1 MSDAVII
8 NIHEDI
14 NLVEVII
21 GSSVMRMASIREY
34 VHQLMLID
42 RRKGTERCL
51 TCGSTDHQS
60 FRGGCDGRLSALN
73 WDSQL
78 AAEITLPASVR
89 IWAITG
95 PPWISKLSLCFD
107 SALMKRFNEIGQ

>member
-78 AAEITLPASVR
+78 AADNNLACLSPHLGYYRATLDKQVIAMLRFS
-89 IWAITG
+89 
-95 PPWISKLSLCFD
+95 FD
-107 SALMKRFNEIGQ
+107 ETL